1 MKNATRYI
9 SIAIKALGAAGF
21 VTGFLD
27 PKTAAVV
34 VLGASVAKDILAVA
48 GDWLDDGQKNGSF
61 KA

>member
-1 MKNATRYI
+1 MKTAVRYI
-9 SIAIKALGAAGF
+9 AIAIKVLGAAGF

-27 PKTAAVV
+27 PVTAGTV
-34 VLGASVAKDILAVA
+34 VLGASVAKDALAVV